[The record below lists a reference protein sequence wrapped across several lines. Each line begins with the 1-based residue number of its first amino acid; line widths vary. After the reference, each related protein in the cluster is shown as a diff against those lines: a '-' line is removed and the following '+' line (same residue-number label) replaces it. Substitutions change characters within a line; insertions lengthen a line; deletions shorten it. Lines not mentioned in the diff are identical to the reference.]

1 MYSADLRPGATHR
14 HACPGVHTLTLA
26 LALATAGVN
35 LAVGI
40 YGAVRWYQVEPT
52 RRFWPLLRAAQ
63 AIAVVFALYAAV
75 LAALGE
81 GPEDGLFLLYAA
93 LPVAVNVVA
102 EQLRI
107 ASAQTV
113 LDARGL
119 PNAAALAD
127 RPEAE
132 QRSVVRQI
140 LRREL
145 GVMAV
150 AALVVAFLALRAA
163 GTG

>member
-1 MYSADLRPGATHR
+1 
-14 HACPGVHTLTLA
+14 
-26 LALATAGVN
+26 LALATAAVN
-35 LAVGI
+35 LGVGA
-40 YGAVRWYQVEPT
+40 YGVLRWYRVETT
-52 RRFWPLLRAAQ
+52 RRFWPALRAAQ
-63 AIAVVFALYAAV
+63 AVAVAFAVYATALEV
-75 LAALGE
+75 LGE

-93 LPVAVNVVA
+93 LPLAVNIVA

-119 PNAAALAD
+119 PNAAALGD
-127 RPEAE
+127 RPDDE

-145 GVMAV
+145 GVMAT

-163 GTG
+163 GTL

>member
-1 MYSADLRPGATHR
+1 MTVA
-14 HACPGVHTLTLA
+14 
-26 LALATAGVN
+26 
-35 LAVGI
+35 
-40 YGAVRWYQVEPT
+40 GAVAVAALNFGVGLFGAWRWYRVLEA
-52 RRFWPLLRAAQ
+52 RRFWPALRAAQ
-63 AIAVVFALYAAV
+63 AASVLFAAYAGT
-75 LAALGE
+75 LAALGD
-81 GPEDGLFLLYAA
+81 GPPDGLFVLYAL

-119 PNAAALAD
+119 ESAAALGN
-127 RPEAE
+127 RPDPE

-145 GVMAV
+145 GVMA
-150 AALVVAFLALRAA
+150 ASALVVAFLALRAA
-163 GTG
+163 GTA

>member
-1 MYSADLRPGATHR
+1 
-14 HACPGVHTLTLA
+14 LTAA
-26 LALATAGVN
+26 LALAVAAVNFAAGTW
-35 LAVGI
+35 
-40 YGAVRWYQVEPT
+40 GAWRWYRVDDAQG
-52 RRFWPLLRAAQ
+52 FWPALRTAQTAAG
-63 AIAVVFALYAAV
+63 LYAV
-75 LAALGE
+75 YGGMLVALGR
-81 GPEDGLFLLYAA
+81 GPDNSLFLLYAL

-113 LDARGL
+113 LDARDL
-119 PNAAALAD
+119 ESAAALGE
-127 RPEAE
+127 RPAAE

-145 GVMAV
+145 GVMAA

-163 GTG
+163 GTV

>member
-1 MYSADLRPGATHR
+1 MYSADLWPGATQR
-14 HACPGVHTLTLA
+14 RAPVRLDPVTLV
-26 LALATAGVN
+26 LALATAGAN
-35 LAVGI
+35 FGVGL
-40 YGAVRWYQVEPT
+40 YGAVRWYRVEPT
-52 RRFWPLLRAAQ
+52 RRFWPALRVAQ
-63 AIAVVFALYAAV
+63 ALAVAFALYATV
-75 LAALGE
+75 LAALGS
-81 GPEDGLFLLYAA
+81 GSEDGLFLLYAA

-107 ASAQTV
+107 ASAQSV

-119 PNAAALAD
+119 ASAAALGD
-127 RPEAE
+127 RPEEE

-145 GVMAV
+145 GVMAL
-150 AALVVAFLALRAA
+150 AALVVAFLALRAV

>member
-1 MYSADLRPGATHR
+1 MI
-14 HACPGVHTLTLA
+14 VA
-26 LALATAGVN
+26 LALVTAGAN
-35 LAVGI
+35 LGVGL
-40 YGAVRWYQVEPT
+40 YGTLRWYRVEPA
-52 RRFWPLLRAAQ
+52 RRFWPALRVAQ
-63 AIAVVFALYAAV
+63 AITVVFACYGAV
-75 LAALGE
+75 VVALGE

-93 LPVAVNVVA
+93 LPLAVNVVA

-119 PNAAALAD
+119 ESAAALGD
-127 RPEAE
+127 RPEDE

-145 GVMAV
+145 GVMTA

-163 GTG
+163 GTA

>member
-1 MYSADLRPGATHR
+1 MD
-14 HACPGVHTLTLA
+14 TLTLA
-26 LALATAGVN
+26 LALATAAVN
-35 LAVGI
+35 LGVGL
-40 YGAVRWYQVEPT
+40 YGALRWYRVEGT
-52 RRFWPLLRAAQ
+52 RRFWPALRAAQ
-63 AIAVVFALYAAV
+63 AVAVAFALVATV

-81 GPEDGLFLLYAA
+81 GPEEGLFLLYAA

-119 PNAAALAD
+119 ESAAALGD
-127 RPEAE
+127 RPDAE

-145 GVMAV
+145 GVMTT

-163 GTG
+163 GTM

>member
-1 MYSADLRPGATHR
+1 MI
-14 HACPGVHTLTLA
+14 VA
-26 LALATAGVN
+26 LALVTAGAN
-35 LAVGI
+35 FGVGL
-40 YGAVRWYQVEPT
+40 YGALRWYRVEPT
-52 RRFWPLLRAAQ
+52 RRFWPALRVAQ
-63 AIAVVFALYAAV
+63 GLAVVFALSAAL
-75 LAALGE
+75 LAALGDA
-81 GPEDGLFLLYAA
+81 PEDGLFLLYAG

-119 PNAAALAD
+119 ESAAALGD
-127 RPEAE
+127 RPDDE

-145 GVMAV
+145 GVMAA

-163 GTG
+163 GTA

>member
-1 MYSADLRPGATHR
+1 VIL
-14 HACPGVHTLTLA
+14 V

-35 LAVGI
+35 FGVGL
-40 YGAVRWYQVEPT
+40 YGAIRWYRVEPT
-52 RRFWPLLRAAQ
+52 RHFWPALRAAQ
-63 AIAVVFALYAAV
+63 VIAVVFALYGTV
-75 LAALGE
+75 LAAFGE

-93 LPVAVNVVA
+93 LPVAVNIVA

-119 PNAAALAD
+119 ESAAALGD
-127 RPEAE
+127 RPEEE
-132 QRSVVRQI
+132 QRSVVLQI

-145 GVMAV
+145 GVMAA

-163 GTG
+163 GTA